1 MSRPSQTLGLV
12 NVILFIKMY
21 CTPTTCLA
29 LHPGLVELSSVALC
43 EVPWMPLWFIL
54 SPDILPC
61 VPHPFLYYFAPVH
74 TVGQ

>member
-1 MSRPSQTLGLV
+1 MSHPSQTLGLF

-21 CTPTTCLA
+21 CTSTYM
-29 LHPGLVELSSVALC
+29 PGTASGLGELSSVALC